1 MNAAVNVVAVQPN
14 APHGGAAG
22 LRVICEVSA
31 EHVRTKVDRV
41 SRRTQHLDNLADI
54 APLSIFAVRSAMGNI
69 NFTHFVFMFVG
80 SSFSF
85 PCRRTAP

>member
-1 MNAAVNVVAVQPN
+1 MNAAVNVVAVQPD

-41 SRRTQHLDNLADI
+41 SRRTQHLDDLDI
-54 APLSIFAVRSAMGNI
+54 APLSIFAVRCAMGNI

-85 PCRRTAP
+85 PCLRTAP

>member
-41 SRRTQHLDNLADI
+41 SRRTQHLDDLDI
-54 APLSIFAVRSAMGNI
+54 APLSIFEVPLGEGGIQWCFIFLRGKLP
-69 NFTHFVFMFVG
+69 F
-80 SSFSF
+80 
-85 PCRRTAP
+85 